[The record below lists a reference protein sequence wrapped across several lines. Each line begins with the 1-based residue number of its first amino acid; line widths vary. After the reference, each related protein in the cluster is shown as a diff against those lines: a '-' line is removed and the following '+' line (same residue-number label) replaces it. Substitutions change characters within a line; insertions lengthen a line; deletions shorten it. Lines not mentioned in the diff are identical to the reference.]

1 MTRVTRIQT
10 SDGVLHDNFL
20 KAERHAEERYGK
32 ALTDLAHKAIRI
44 EKYVAMAAFF
54 EDNLAL
60 LVELKALRDDIQLAP
75 PGDEVF
81 A

>member
-32 ALTDLAHKAIRI
+32 ALTDLAHKAVRV
-44 EKYVAMAAFF
+44 EKYVAMATFL
-54 EDNLAL
+54 EDNLAA
-60 LVELKALRDDIQLAP
+60 LVELKALKDDLQLAP
-75 PGDEVF
+75 PAERD
-81 A
+81 